1 MTLTIP
7 DKLLSIAAVA
17 SAPVLTTLVDT
28 HTLSANLATDIGA
41 IVAAVLAGWHGKAI
55 TASRTNPTE
64 NKPAPTTQV

>member
-17 SAPVLTTLVDT
+17 AAPVLTTLVDT

-55 TASRTNPTE
+55 LTPTGNPTE
-64 NKPAPTTQV
+64 IKPATTP